1 MDILKNIFCST
12 EDHKKYWI
20 KRKIDWKKEYQTTV
34 DHPHRQVI
42 IDALSSFNWVSLMEI
57 GCGGG
62 ANLIKILKTF
72 KGRQVGGIDINP
84 EAIALCNQ
92 TFGGGMFK
100 VNSADDIFMSDKSTD
115 VLLSD
120 MTLIYSGR
128 FKIHK
133 YIREIKRITRNY
145 VVLCEFHSDSW
156 WNRLMLKLHSGYN
169 AYDYKKLLKKHG
181 FYDISLYKLK
191 EDEWPGGNPQKTFGY
206 VIVAK
211 IPKI

>member
-1 MDILKNIFCST
+1 MRLFKTTNKWKDWWQT
-12 EDHKKYWI
+12 
-20 KRKIDWKKEYQTTV
+20 RKIDWKKEYQTTV

-42 IDALSSFNWVSLMEI
+42 VDALKSFYWVSLMEI

-84 EAIALCNQ
+84 EAIELCNK

-128 FKIHK
+128 FKIDK
-133 YIREIKRITRNY
+133 YIKEIKRITRSY
-145 VVLCEFHSDSW
+145 IVLCEFHSDNW
-156 WNRLMLKLHSGYN
+156 WNRLALKLNSGYN

-181 FYDISLYKLK
+181 FYDIFLHKLK
-191 EDEWPGGNPQKTFGY
+191 QEDWPGGNPQKTFGY
-206 VIVAK
+206 IIVAK